1 MARDRVIEDVLY
13 LVGHFT
19 LLGIRSD
26 RKSEHP
32 DLSNLY
38 TCALDTIYRYVIVLQ
53 DLVNRQ

>member
-1 MARDRVIEDVLY
+1 MARDRGRRVVEDVLY

-32 DLSNLY
+32 DSQTYILAPYILS
-38 TCALDTIYRYVIVLQ
+38 TGTS
-53 DLVNRQ
+53 